1 MMSLKTRLDRVQR
14 RMIATM
20 AAEQGLTYDELLEE
34 AQLFF
39 SLPLVEQLATIDD
52 IHEEL
57 CREGMSMDDID
68 DMKAMLIREY
78 RPI

>member
-1 MMSLKTRLDRVQR
+1 MSLKTRLDRVQR

-20 AAEQGLTYDELLEE
+20 AAEQGLTYDEFLEE

-57 CREGMSMDDID
+57 RREGMSMDDID

>member
-1 MMSLKTRLDRVQR
+1 MRLKTRLDRVQR
-14 RMIATM
+14 RMIAIM

-39 SLPLVEQLATIDD
+39 SLPLVEQLAKIDD

-57 CREGMSMDDID
+57 CREGMSMEDIT